1 MGPGRGPLE
10 QQLLIPRATAAQLR
24 PPASAPSEHT
34 DTAAVAGA
42 DQRSVAAGR
51 PTQAPAERPAPR
63 PACAA
68 ARTEISTMRSG
79 RRWPDGRRAA
89 AGSRGLAGQT
99 PTGRRMP
106 GMGRSRSAER
116 VGGNLE
122 CPAHPRGCELGVLAK
137 LLRDLGGAPV
147 AAELADRRR
156 DGPPDLPG
164 VRYLRYLQ
172 RRGEHC
178 IGSAPPASPKWDSP
192 PPPPP
197 PLPPPPP
204 P

>member
-1 MGPGRGPLE
+1 MGPGPGPLE
-10 QQLLIPRATAAQLR
+10 QQLLIPGATAAQLR

-42 DQRSVAAGR
+42 APAQ
-51 PTQAPAERPAPR
+51 PWQPAERPKRQRNGRPR

-68 ARTEISTMRSG
+68 ARTAISTMRSG

-89 AGSRGLAGQT
+89 AGSRGLAGKT
-99 PTGRRMP
+99 PTGSRMP

-116 VGGNLE
+116 LGGNLE
-122 CPAHPRGCELGVLAK
+122 CPAHSRGCELAVLAK

-156 DGPPDLPG
+156 EGPPDLPG

-172 RRGEHC
+172 RRGDHC
-178 IGSAPPASPKWDSP
+178 IGSSRAGA
-192 PPPPP
+192 
-197 PLPPPPP
+197 
-204 P
+204 